1 MTASASAQPM
11 RRRGAVIAMDYSPI
25 APNGLDWDAS
35 PRRIAYASFR

>member
-1 MTASASAQPM
+1 
-11 RRRGAVIAMDYSPI
+11 MDYSPI